1 MLFSLVC
8 LISIPVTASG
18 YQEIL
23 FKQAEDSIRKKETK
37 FHKTIDRF
45 TASPLY
51 KITYVGIPLIASGL
65 ILQCTDHSYKDMRD
79 THIDGFRTYTDD
91 YLQYLPAIAMVGMKI
106 GGVDG
111 RSSWGRM
118 IVSDAFSV
126 ALMAGAVNGLKYT
139 VKRTRPN
146 NRANN
151 SFPSGHTATAF
162 MAATMLSKE
171 YGCRSPWYSIGG
183 YSVAT
188 AVGVMRIA
196 NNKHWLSDVLVGAG
210 IGIITTELGYFL
222 ADLIFKDKGL
232 YEYSSKTH
240 LYSRDYAPSFLGI
253 SLGAS
258 FPLGNFSVGG
268 KSLDLKTGSAANVE
282 GAYFFNP
289 YIGVGGRLSVSSNSV
304 VYDGTMQEELLG
316 LASGAAGAYFSYPI
330 NTRIL
335 AGSKLLCSYNHYT
348 DYELGNTRIGDE
360 NGFGFGTG
368 INFTYLAKPNFSIK
382 CYADYNLTPSFI
394 PESNRCVSFI
404 QIGGSAN
411 ISF

>member
-1 MLFSLVC
+1 
-8 LISIPVTASG
+8 
-18 YQEIL
+18 
-23 FKQAEDSIRKKETK
+23 
-37 FHKTIDRF
+37 
-45 TASPLY
+45 
-51 KITYVGIPLIASGL
+51 
-65 ILQCTDHSYKDMRD
+65 
-79 THIDGFRTYTDD
+79 
-91 YLQYLPAIAMVGMKI
+91 
-106 GGVDG
+106 
-111 RSSWGRM
+111 
-118 IVSDAFSV
+118 
-126 ALMAGAVNGLKYT
+126 
-139 VKRTRPN
+139 
-146 NRANN
+146 
-151 SFPSGHTATAF
+151 

-382 CYADYNLTPSFI
+382 CYADYNLTPSFF